1 MSFRIQR
8 QQVSAVLLTAVMLCS
23 VVATAGVVIATPTD
37 ENVDNMTA
45 AVDASSPTVEI
56 VNQTIDDDT
65 ETTLH
70 IRYAPGETDIS
81 NVSLALR
88 GPPTNKSSHG
98 LYQTVNATESRSF
111 NTTLNQSGGTLA
123 VTLPAH
129 TFGGGTIPLSAT
141 LRNSTSNRPLVSD
154 TQRYGIETT
163 VALEDTSISPT
174 SVETGEN
181 VTISATLNN
190 TGGTADDFVVYANDS
205 SGVVAG
211 QFVTVGGNT
220 ETTVTFNMSRG
231 YERTSSLYVN
241 GEGPTEVTWESPIT
255 VEDRGV
261 STTSLMT
268 GENLTLSATVTNTGP
283 SEATRDI
290 NFDFGTERYTESVT
304 LGSGATETVTVNLTA
319 ESAGIFHPYIA
330 GESATEVTVST
341 RYDVSNTT
349 VEPSTINIGESAT
362 VTTTLRNPTEA
373 QVNET
378 VSVRAAG
385 GSYTRS
391 VSLAPGE
398 NTTLSGSITPDFVQK
413 STIGVAGMRT
423 DTSLTVR
430 GVLQVVDES
439 VAINESS
446 VQTGDAIAVGFTY
459 RNPSDSGQTI
469 DRTITLSAGG
479 DYERVDVTLAPG
491 ETQQISRVLEPTTAG
506 DSIDIDAGTT
516 MIGSIEVTS
525 PVVIENVTYDHVV
538 AAGETANV
546 VYTLNNT
553 DDSAAHSRALSVY
566 TSTNDGASVTADT
579 TAELAPGERRNVT
592 LNLQMQEPGSY
603 WASFTG
609 RADGGIAVL
618 NDTEGTADVTVNIR
632 PTESVSIRNEARF
645 YVNVSNDGTA
655 DAGQPVTLRRT
666 PGGEI
671 LDETAAYVKPGEYE
685 FKSVSME
692 FDSPGEKT
700 VYINGEPQ
708 NITVTEPY
716 IQETNIS
723 VVNGTEPRT
732 MPVAEGGYDRG
743 YLNVEFRI
751 NEERAS
757 SYDLARIG
765 ADRTTRFKVEMTVR
779 DFDPST
785 VIATGKDVEWN
796 YTSLSNNR
804 TRVTL
809 YLTPAHQSYLQD
821 APSLH
826 EWDDGQRVATSTIE
840 NTVQFRVY
848 GDSPDSSR
856 NFYWT
861 EGLAVSTN
869 AQSFSAPYF
878 YNTSAG
884 KRFEIMLA
892 APHFREDGSLNQGH
906 YTAHLPGQMLDRWN
920 VTSASELEAA
930 YTGTNDTTIDIT
942 ETADGMRVDI
952 SLHYSSGTARV
963 GEIGAVDGTAEDT
976 NDGTTGDDTS
986 SDDGTTGDVTSSAAG
1001 TTGDDESDAVAGGG
1015 GGGGGQSS
1023 GAAQPSIR
1031 TIPTDEGATV
1041 NIRDVSPTTP
1051 FTANLTAVGG
1061 DAVGLESL
1069 TFDFTF
1075 EAEDFRV
1082 EATTPTTAP
1091 QGTAELPDAT
1101 AVSYFDLD
1109 AVGLDDDKMDHAR
1122 LTIDVGT
1129 DALPADATP
1138 GDVVIYHHVDGEWQA
1153 LETEHLGQGRFA
1165 ANTTGFSPFAVG
1177 VEATSMA
1184 TTTPEPTESAD
1195 GTAEPEE
1202 TEASE
1207 QTETASDEASS
1218 ETGTESPGFGVVG
1231 AILALLSV
1239 AMWTRREGL

>member
-1 MSFRIQR
+1 MAIP
-8 QQVSAVLLTAVMLCS
+8 TA
-23 VVATAGVVIATPTD
+23 

-88 GPPTNKSSHG
+88 GPPTNRSSYG
-98 LYQTVNATESRSF
+98 LDQTVNATESRSF

-141 LRNSTSNRPLVSD
+141 LRNSTSYRPLASD
-154 TQRYGIETT
+154 TQRYEIETT
-163 VALEDTSISPT
+163 VTLEDTSISPT
-174 SVETGEN
+174 SAETGEN
-181 VTISATLNN
+181 VTISAPLNN
-190 TGGTADDFVVYANDS
+190 TGSTADDFVVYANDS

-211 QFVTVGGNT
+211 QFVTVDGNA
-220 ETTVTFNMSRG
+220 ETTVTFNVSRD
-231 YERTSSLYVN
+231 YEMTSSLYVN
-241 GEGPTEVTWESPIT
+241 GEGPTEVAWESPIT

-261 STTSLMT
+261 STTSLT
-268 GENLTLSATVTNTGP
+268 AGENLTLSATVTNTGA

-290 NFDFGTERYTESVT
+290 NFNFGNERYTESVT
-304 LGSGATETVTVNLTA
+304 LGSGATETVTVNVTA
-319 ESAGIFHPYIA
+319 EAAGVFHPYIA

-341 RYDVSNTT
+341 RYEVSNTT
-349 VEPSTINIGESAT
+349 VEPSTINIGETAT

-378 VSVRAAG
+378 VTVRGAG

-413 STIGVAGMRT
+413 STIGVAGMGT
-423 DTSLTVR
+423 DTRLTVR

-446 VQTGDAIAVGFTY
+446 VQAGDAVAIGFTY

-491 ETQQISRVLEPTTAG
+491 ETQQIARVLEPTTAG
-506 DSIDIDAGTT
+506 DSVDIDAGTT
-516 MIGSIEVTS
+516 MIGSVEVTS
-525 PVVIENVTYDHVV
+525 PVVIENVTYDRVV

-553 DDSAAHSRALSVY
+553 DDSDAHSRELSAY

-603 WASFTG
+603 WESFTG

-618 NDTEGTADVTVNIR
+618 NDTEGTANVTVNIR

-671 LDETAAYVKPGEYE
+671 LDEAAAYVKPGEYE

-743 YLNVEFRI
+743 YLNVELRI

-906 YTAHLPGQMLDRWN
+906 YTAHLPSQMLDRWN

-930 YTGTNDTTIDIT
+930 YTGTNETTIDIT
-942 ETADGMRVDI
+942 ETGDGMRVDI

-963 GEIGAVDGTAEDT
+963 GEIGAVDGTA
-976 NDGTTGDDTS
+976 GDDTS
-986 SDDGTTGDVTSSAAG
+986 SDDGTTDGTSSDDS

-1015 GGGGGQSS
+1015 GGGGQSS
-1023 GAAQPSIR
+1023 GADQPSIR

-1051 FTANLTAVGG
+1051 FTANLTGVGG
-1061 DAVGLESL
+1061 DAVELESL

-1082 EATTPTTAP
+1082 EATTPRTTP
-1091 QGTAELPDAT
+1091 QDTAELPDAT

-1129 DALPADATP
+1129 DALPADASP
-1138 GDVVIYHHVDGEWQA
+1138 EDVVIYHHIDGEWQA
-1153 LETEHLGQGRFA
+1153 LETEHLGQNRFA

-1177 VEATSMA
+1177 IEATSAA

-1195 GTAEPEE
+1195 GTAESEE
-1202 TEASE
+1202 TEAAE
-1207 QTETASDEASS
+1207 QTETASDEAPS
-1218 ETGTESPGFGVVG
+1218 ETGTESPGFGVIG
-1231 AILALLSV
+1231 AVLALLSV